1 MSKRE
6 KRIMGFGSNPRQIN
20 SKKRGTK
27 SVVNHGTIHYAG
39 TAILRLKMQEGK
51 LFKINVPGTSQE
63 VQESGLGEEKDN
75 NNTSAFSV
83 VKFI

>member
-1 MSKRE
+1 MNWGGIRNSIFASLTTKFPKMSKRE
-6 KRIMGFGSNPRQIN
+6 KRIMGFGRNPRQIN

-51 LFKINVPGTSQE
+51 LFLTS
-63 VQESGLGEEKDN
+63 
-75 NNTSAFSV
+75 T
-83 VKFI
+83 